1 MEYPN
6 SPLRKVISPKETLKN
21 LPIGVEYEILAKDI
35 KSNVLR
41 SMKTLLEREFDM
53 KFKISEAG
61 LVDRTKVTRLK

>member
-1 MEYPN
+1 MEYTTA
-6 SPLRKVISPKETLKN
+6 PLRKVISPKETLKN

-41 SMKTLLEREFDM
+41 SMKTQLEREFDM
-53 KFKISEAG
+53 KFKVSEAG